1 MPGLPP
7 GTVKHRILLTYQPVI
22 VTIFLVV
29 AVARWY
35 SRRGRSRRKARA
47 TVGEKREDA
56 EAISRCEKY
65 HIVLEDER
73 SSRSIPCNSARVDAI
88 AEESD
93 EGTRLQDEEHAIKRT
108 SKKTSCMSMLSN
120 WTRYILTY
128 QPAPLPIIHRALSEN
143 STTLCVLALFMLQG
157 FYLVFKVGLPP
168 SSGDLIGDRAGLLFI
183 NNLPWLYLFAAKNQ
197 PLKLLF
203 GFSHENMNLLHR
215 RLGEWMCFLAV
226 VHIGAMLMGWY
237 EFHRPRGLGLI
248 RYLLIPYILW
258 GVGTWLAYQT
268 LYLTALRSFR
278 VWWYEAFLGLHVL
291 LQAGALIMLWLHN
304 PPSRQFILA
313 ALAIFVL
320 DRSVWR
326 LCIKRHVTQARLQ
339 VSDDGQTV
347 LVSADWPMK
356 SRDAS
361 FWRKIFGGNTEY
373 GWKPSQH
380 VFISIPEMGR
390 KYRFQYHPFTIA
402 SAAPAPGQTCGWF
415 NLIIRAKGGFS
426 RDLLHY
432 SEKTQSTRICVD
444 GPYGSLRTLEMA
456 RDNDVCI
463 IVAGGAG
470 IAVAYPLLRSL
481 LHHNATPD
489 QNAIP
494 HPREQQI
501 CLIWIVQDTS
511 HISWLGEEKLDEL
524 RELGLHLVVPP
535 PTRRHGRPDLRA
547 ILREQVEDLKEQN
560 DIVSVIVSGPD
571 GLNRTVRNECARMI
585 RKGIKVEVAVEKFGW

>member
-304 PPSRQFILA
+304 PASRQFILA